1 MRAMSC
7 GSDDESMLVFSYVF
21 TDDQDSLIDLG
32 KTTCD
37 RLSDPR
43 VTVVD

>member
-1 MRAMSC
+1 MRAVSC
-7 GSDDESMLVFSYVF
+7 GSDDESMLVFSYVL